1 MQHRKGDK
9 NVTNMMKL
17 KGKIVEKGFNVNRLA
32 EAIGLDSSTLYRKL
46 NDDGLTIS
54 IGEAN
59 KIVETLKL
67 NSNEAMNI
75 FFADHVA

>member
-1 MQHRKGDK
+1 M
-9 NVTNMMKL
+9 TNMMKL

-46 NDDGLTIS
+46 NDNGLTIS

-67 NSNEAMNI
+67 NSNEAMSI

>member
-1 MQHRKGDK
+1 M
-9 NVTNMMKL
+9 TNMMKL

-32 EAIGLDSSTLYRKL
+32 EAIGLDSSTFYRKL
-46 NDDGLTIS
+46 NNDGLTIS

-59 KIVETLKL
+59 KIVEILKL
-67 NSNEAMNI
+67 NSNEAMSI